1 MAYEFTAKSDAGAI
15 LILPSG
21 ATLSDLQS
29 KSDLE
34 SFRKV
39 ATKYARQW
47 CELSKDD
54 SLYLVTGTYKACDF
68 TLASFNT
75 GHLDGKMLVEKQDK
89 QPGHDTGTYIW
100 TCAFEA
106 YCRTGLQNNKYE
118 NQTIVIKGFR
128 MTVRWSWLAVI
139 EHVTRSESPIMRRI
153 ASLVAILLA
162 LLEALFMMAHRQL
175 SRTCES
181 SMSQDAPKC

>member
-1 MAYEFTAKSDAGAI
+1 MAYEFIATSRAGAI

-21 ATLSDLQS
+21 ANLYDLQS

-34 SFRKV
+34 TFRKV
-39 ATKYARQW
+39 ATKHARQW
-47 CELSKDD
+47 CKLSNDD
-54 SLYLVTGTYKACDF
+54 SLYLLTGMYKTREF

-75 GHLDGKMLVEKQDK
+75 AHDDGKMLVQRQDAGTYK
-89 QPGHDTGTYIW
+89 WDCEFQVYCQPGP
-100 TCAFEA
+100 
-106 YCRTGLQNNKYE
+106 QNNKYE

-139 EHVTRSESPIMRRI
+139 ERVTRSESPIMRRI